1 MQDFYGQYKFLI
13 IPASLWCAIQLFK
26 VAYDYRKTKKFN
38 VKRLLGAGGMPS
50 SHTAVVVSLATMIG
64 KYIGT
69 NTPIFALSAIVAFIT
84 MYDAAGVRR
93 AVGKQ
98 AHVLNEVIQN
108 QNMTS
113 AEKLQE
119 MTGHTPVQVAAGAG
133 LGLIVG
139 LLV

>member
-1 MQDFYGQYKFLI
+1 MQNFYGQYKFLI
-13 IPASLWCAIQLFK
+13 IPAFLWCAIQIFK
-26 VAYDYRKTKKFN
+26 VACDYKKTRKFN

-64 KYIGT
+64 KYEGT
-69 NTPIFALSAIVAFIT
+69 ATPLFAFSAIVAFIT

-108 QNMTS
+108 QNMTN

-119 MTGHTPVQVAAGAG
+119 MTGHTPVQVAAGAFLG
-133 LGLIVG
+133 FVIGLIF
-139 LLV
+139 